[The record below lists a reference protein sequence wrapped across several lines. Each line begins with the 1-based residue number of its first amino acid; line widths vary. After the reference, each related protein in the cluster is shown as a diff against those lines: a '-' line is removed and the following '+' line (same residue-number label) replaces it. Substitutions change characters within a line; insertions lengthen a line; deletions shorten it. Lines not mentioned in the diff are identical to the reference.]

1 MPTVLRDGPYRFV
14 FFSSDRGEPPH
25 IHVQR
30 DCDVVKFWLD
40 PIAFAKNRGFAPH
53 ELNRIEQLV
62 LAHRD
67 QLLEAWRDYFGA

>member
-1 MPTVLRDGPYRFV
+1 MSKETVM
-14 FFSSDRGEPPH
+14 
-25 IHVQR
+25 
-30 DCDVVKFWLD
+30 FWLD
-40 PIAFAKNRGFAPH
+40 TIAFANNRGFAPH